1 MDLNREPQEMA
12 REGAEEIRC
21 LNHRTIN
28 TGSYTYPGQV
38 AVTVEG
44 LRELAARLP
53 QALQQMR
60 DGLSELDQAGKI
72 RMENDSEPHP
82 HVVTVFQDLE
92 NAERAAGLLH
102 DSLREAHSTLFSMGM
117 PWGQADEDDVSA

>member
-60 DGLSELDQAGKI
+60 DGLSELDRAGKI
-72 RMENDSEPHP
+72 RMENGSDPHP
-82 HVVTVFQDLE
+82 HVVDVAECLKKAEQAA
-92 NAERAAGLLH
+92 NALRATLQ
-102 DSLREAHSTLFSMGM
+102 EAHFTLFSM
-117 PWGQADEDDVSA
+117 